1 MLGKETTRTS
11 GAVSRIIPKPKR
23 SFYNGKNLRSRKS
36 QGYYNAKVKAP
47 LKKGKID
54 NQRCAKK
61 GNISRLSKR
70 CSERENTKIMKSVPS
85 KENTK
90 IIKGVVRKGTY
101 QDNQI
106 CS

>member
-1 MLGKETTRTS
+1 VLRKETYQDYQS
-11 GAVSRIIPKPKR
+11 GA
-23 SFYNGKNLRSRKS
+23 
-36 QGYYNAKVKAP
+36 
-47 LKKGKID
+47 KK
-54 NQRCAKK
+54 
-61 GNISRLSKR
+61 
-70 CSERENTKIMKSVPS
+70 RENTKIMKSVPS